1 MIRTVWPLKQAS
13 TDSVTEGGSTAGS
26 SCAIHSGLPAQEP
39 PDGIPDGDS
48 WLSESSVGC
57 TFDDTDTIAPS
68 PCEPRIALL
77 DNIMPSEPASQFLA
91 SIATLYDALQCLLM
105 ATIGGS
111 GD

>member
-26 SCAIHSGLPAQEP
+26 SCVIHSGLPVKEP
-39 PDGIPDGDS
+39 PDGIPEGDS

-77 DNIMPSEPASQFLA
+77 DNIMPSEPASQVLA
-91 SIATLYDALQCLLM
+91 STATLYDALQRLLM

-111 GD
+111 EH